1 MSNIQWTLSINLY
14 GSDMK
19 EICCIKINT
28 LLGDD
33 YDRAVKLQE
42 KMKVNLEHADARVA
56 DLSK

>member
-1 MSNIQWTLSINLY
+1 
-14 GSDMK
+14 MK

-33 YDRAVKLQE
+33 YDRAVKLKE
-42 KMKVNLEHADARVA
+42 KMKVNLEHADARVV

>member
-1 MSNIQWTLSINLY
+1 
-14 GSDMK
+14 MK
-19 EICCIKINT
+19 EIFCIKINT

-42 KMKVNLEHADARVA
+42 KMKVNLEHADARVV